1 MLISWQW
8 ILLIVIALVGG
19 AVSIHYQ
26 RRAETIAARLT
37 PEDSA
42 EFNSRYIARA
52 DRAAMPGRFDDLAAA
67 TDRVRG
73 ARSGV
78 TIILAIALLYILL

>member
-8 ILLIVIALVGG
+8 ILLIVIALIGG

-37 PEDSA
+37 PEERA
-42 EFNSRYIARA
+42 EFNTRFMTRA
-52 DRAAMPGRFDDLAAA
+52 DRAEMPARFNDLAAA
-67 TDRVRG
+67 TDKVRG

-78 TIILAIALLYILL
+78 TVILAIALLYFLL